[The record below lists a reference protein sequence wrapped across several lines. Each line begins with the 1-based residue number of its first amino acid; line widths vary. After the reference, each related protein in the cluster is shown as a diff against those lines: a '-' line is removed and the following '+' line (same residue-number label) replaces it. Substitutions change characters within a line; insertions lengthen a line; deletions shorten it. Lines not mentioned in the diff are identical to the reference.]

1 MLTAHCPKAPK
12 TTSVSHRAR
21 LAAPAVEGP
30 AGPRKGHLARGCVPK
45 EGGLAGTPGEPVSPE
60 REPTAVPGQ
69 LCPEEG

>member
-1 MLTAHCPKAPK
+1 M
-12 TTSVSHRAR
+12 
-21 LAAPAVEGP
+21 
-30 AGPRKGHLARGCVPK
+30 PK